1 MTKAGIYIHIPFCT
15 VKCLYC
21 DFYSITERE
30 DSIQR
35 FINAIT
41 KEIETCNA
49 DVSKWAID
57 TIFIGG
63 GTPSLLNGTQI
74 EKIIS
79 ALSKK
84 YDLSNLVEFTIEVNP
99 GEAPIEHLKLY
110 KDFGIN
116 RLSIGVQSLQ
126 PELLKFLTRIHD
138 RKKVFQTYNNARDIG
153 YDNINIDLIHSIPG
167 QTLKLWKSDLEE
179 ILKLKPEHISAY
191 SLTVEKG
198 TELFGMVKK
207 KIVLMPKEEIN
218 AKFFENTIEKLTS
231 NGYSLY
237 EISNFSKPG
246 LKCKHNIHYWNIE
259 PYLGFGPSAHS
270 FDSKYRWNNT
280 KSLDTYLKNIES
292 NRPIKSNVELLSK
305 INKLNETIGFGLRMS
320 SGINLNKFPKEYRN
334 RLENRLLSANQKF
347 KNCLK
352 KKNHRVS
359 LSNKGFLFA
368 DEIIVDLIF

>member
-15 VKCLYC
+15 IKCIYC

-30 DSIQR
+30 NSIQR
-35 FINAIT
+35 FIDAIT
-41 KEIETCNA
+41 KEIKACNA
-49 DVSKWAID
+49 DVSKWTID

-79 ALSKK
+79 ELSKK
-84 YDLSNLVEFTIEVNP
+84 YDLSNLVEFTIEINP

-116 RLSIGVQSLQ
+116 RLSVGVQSLQ
-126 PELLKFLTRIHD
+126 PKLLKFLTRIHG
-138 RKKVFQTYNNARDIG
+138 RKEVFQTYNNARDIG
-153 YDNINIDLIHSIPG
+153 YDNINIDLIHSMPG

-179 ILKLKPEHISAY
+179 IIKLEPDHISAY

-207 KIVLMPKEEIN
+207 KTVLMPKEEIN
-218 AKFFENTIEKLTS
+218 TKLFEDTIARLTS
-231 NGYSLY
+231 NGYNLY

-246 LKCKHNIHYWNIE
+246 LQCKHNIHYWNIE

-270 FDSKYRWNNT
+270 FDTKYRWNNT
-280 KSLDTYLKNIES
+280 KSLDTYLQNIES
-292 NRPIKSNVELLSK
+292 DRSIKSNVELLSK

-320 SGINLNKFPKEYRN
+320 SGIDLNKLPKEYRK
-334 RLENRLLSANQKF
+334 RFENRLLFVNQKF

-352 KKNHRVS
+352 KKNHVVN

>member
-1 MTKAGIYIHIPFCT
+1 MKKAGIYIHIPFCT
-15 VKCLYC
+15 VKCMYC

-30 DSIQR
+30 DSIKR

-41 KEIETCNA
+41 REIEMCNS
-49 DVSKWAID
+49 DVSEWTFD

-63 GTPSLLNGTQI
+63 GTPSLLNGEKI

-79 ALSKK
+79 ALYKK
-84 YDLSNLVEFTIEVNP
+84 FDLSNLAEFTIEVNP
-99 GEAPIEHLKLY
+99 GEAPTENLKLY
-110 KDFGIN
+110 KDHGIN

-126 PELLKFLTRIHD
+126 PKLLKFLTRIHD
-138 RKKVFQTYNNARDIG
+138 RREVFQTFNNARDIG
-153 YDNINIDLIHSIPG
+153 YNNINIDLIHSMPG

-179 ILKLKPEHISAY
+179 IIGLNPEHISAY

-207 KIVLMPKEEIN
+207 KIVLMPQEEIN
-218 AKFFENTIEKLTS
+218 ATFFENTVEILTS
-231 NGYSLY
+231 NGYRFY

-246 LKCKHNIHYWNIE
+246 LQCEHNLHYWNIE

-280 KSLDTYLKNIES
+280 KNLDSYLKGIES
-292 NRPIKSNVELLSK
+292 NRSIKSNVELLSK
-305 INKLNETIGFGLRMS
+305 TNIVNETIGFGLRMS
-320 SGINLNKFPKEYRN
+320 SGIALNKLPKEYRK
-334 RLENRLLSANQKF
+334 RFKSRLLSANQKF
-347 KNCLK
+347 KNCLQ
-352 KKNHRVS
+352 KKNQQVS

-368 DEIIVDLIF
+368 DEIIIDLLF

>member
-1 MTKAGIYIHIPFCT
+1 MTKGGIYIHIPFCT

-49 DVSKWAID
+49 DVSKWTID

-63 GTPSLLNGTQI
+63 GTPSLLNGKQI

-84 YDLSNLVEFTIEVNP
+84 YDLTNLIEFTIEVNP

-110 KDFGIN
+110 KNSGIN
-116 RLSIGVQSLQ
+116 RLSIGVQSLE
-126 PELLKFLTRIHD
+126 PKLLKFLSRIHD
-138 RKKVFQTYNNARDIG
+138 RKEVFQTYENARAAG
-153 YDNINIDLIHSIPG
+153 YDNINMDLIHSIPG
-167 QTLKLWKSDLEE
+167 QTLKLLESDLKE
-179 ILKLKPEHISAY
+179 IVKLKPEHISAY

-207 KIVLMPKEEIN
+207 KIVSMPKEEIN
-218 AKFFENTIEKLTS
+218 AKFFESTIEKLTS
-231 NGYSLY
+231 NGYDLY

-246 LKCKHNIHYWNIE
+246 LQCKHNIHYWNIE

-270 FDSKYRWNNT
+270 FDNIYRWNNT
-280 KSLDTYLKNIES
+280 KNLDTYLRGIES
-292 NRPIKSNVELLSK
+292 NRSVKSNVESLSK
-305 INKLNETIGFGLRMS
+305 INKINETIGFGLRMS
-320 SGINLNKFPKEYRN
+320 SGLNLNKLPKEYRN
-334 RLENRLLSANQKF
+334 RLENRLVSANQKF
-347 KNCLK
+347 KNCLE
-352 KKNHRVS
+352 KKNHHVI

-368 DEIIVDLIF
+368 DEITIELLF

>member
-1 MTKAGIYIHIPFCT
+1 MKKAGIYIHIPFCT

-30 DSIQR
+30 NSIHR

-41 KEIETCNA
+41 REIEMCNS
-49 DVSKWAID
+49 DVSEWTFD

-63 GTPSLLNGTQI
+63 GTPSLLNGEKI

-79 ALSKK
+79 ALYKK
-84 YDLSNLVEFTIEVNP
+84 FDLSNLVEFTIEVNP
-99 GEAPIEHLKLY
+99 GEAPTEHLKLY
-110 KDFGIN
+110 KDYGIN

-126 PELLKFLTRIHD
+126 PRLLKFLTRIHD
-138 RKKVFQTYNNARDIG
+138 RKEVFQTFNNARNIG

-167 QTLKLWKSDLEE
+167 QTLKLWKSDLKE
-179 ILKLKPEHISAY
+179 IIRLNPEHISAY
-191 SLTVEKG
+191 GLTVENG

-207 KIVLMPKEEIN
+207 KIVSMPEDEIN
-218 AKFFENTIEKLTS
+218 AKFFENTIKRLTS
-231 NGYSLY
+231 NGYRLY

-246 LKCKHNIHYWNIE
+246 LQCKHNMHYWNIE

-270 FDSKYRWNNT
+270 FDRNYRWNNT
-280 KSLDTYLKNIES
+280 KNLDSYLQGVES
-292 NRPIKSNVELLSK
+292 NTSIKSNMELLSNTN
-305 INKLNETIGFGLRMS
+305 IINETIGFGLRMS
-320 SGINLNKFPKEYRN
+320 SGIALNKLPKEYRK
-334 RLENRLLSANQKF
+334 RFENRLLFANQKF

-352 KKNHRVS
+352 RKNQRVH

-368 DEIIVDLIF
+368 DEIIVDLLF

>member
-1 MTKAGIYIHIPFCT
+1 MKKAGIYIHIPFCT
-15 VKCLYC
+15 VKCMYC

-41 KEIETCNA
+41 REIEMCNS
-49 DVSKWAID
+49 DVSEWTFD

-63 GTPSLLNGTQI
+63 GTPSLLNGEKI

-84 YDLSNLVEFTIEVNP
+84 FDLSNLVEFTIEVNP
-99 GEAPIEHLKLY
+99 GEAPTEHLKLY
-110 KDFGIN
+110 KDYGIN

-126 PELLKFLTRIHD
+126 PRLLKFLTRIHD
-138 RKKVFQTYNNARDIG
+138 RKEVFQTFNNARDIG

-179 ILKLKPEHISAY
+179 IIRLNPEHISAY

-207 KIVLMPKEEIN
+207 KIFLMPKEEIN
-218 AKFFENTIEKLTS
+218 AKFFENTIERLTS

-237 EISNFSKPG
+237 
-246 LKCKHNIHYWNIE
+246 
-259 PYLGFGPSAHS
+259 
-270 FDSKYRWNNT
+270 
-280 KSLDTYLKNIES
+280 LD
-292 NRPIKSNVELLSK
+292 
-305 INKLNETIGFGLRMS
+305 
-320 SGINLNKFPKEYRN
+320 
-334 RLENRLLSANQKF
+334 Q
-347 KNCLK
+347 
-352 KKNHRVS
+352 
-359 LSNKGFLFA
+359 
-368 DEIIVDLIF
+368 IIVQFL

>member
-1 MTKAGIYIHIPFCT
+1 MAKGGIYIHIPFCT

-49 DVSKWAID
+49 DVSKWTID

-63 GTPSLLNGTQI
+63 GTPSLLNGKQI

-84 YDLSNLVEFTIEVNP
+84 YDLTNLIEFTIEVNP

-110 KDFGIN
+110 KNSGIN
-116 RLSIGVQSLQ
+116 RLSIGVQSLE
-126 PELLKFLTRIHD
+126 PKLLKFLTRIHD
-138 RKKVFQTYNNARDIG
+138 RKEVFQTYENARAAG
-153 YDNINIDLIHSIPG
+153 YDNINMDLIHSIPG
-167 QTLKLWKSDLEE
+167 QTLKLLESDLKE
-179 ILKLKPEHISAY
+179 IVKLKPEHISAY

-207 KIVLMPKEEIN
+207 KIVSMPKEEIN
-218 AKFFENTIEKLTS
+218 AKFFESTIEKLTS
-231 NGYSLY
+231 NGYDLY

-246 LKCKHNIHYWNIE
+246 LQCKHNIHYWNIE

-270 FDSKYRWNNT
+270 FDNIYRWNNT
-280 KSLDTYLKNIES
+280 KNLDTYLRGIES
-292 NRPIKSNVELLSK
+292 NRSVKSNVESLSK
-305 INKLNETIGFGLRMS
+305 INKINETIGFGLRMS
-320 SGINLNKFPKEYRN
+320 SGLNLNKLPKEYRN
-334 RLENRLLSANQKF
+334 RLENRLVSANQKF
-347 KNCLK
+347 KNCLEK
-352 KKNHRVS
+352 KKSPCNLVKQR
-359 LSNKGFLFA
+359 FF
-368 DEIIVDLIF
+368 IC